1 MSAPSTPRRSF
12 GFLCLSPFL
21 IALVAGLGPL
31 GVSGRIQWPLAGI
44 LMAAMLLAAWFL
56 GAREICGK
64 DPQRRRLAVAGGLLV
79 TVLTVLTIIAVL
91 GPPQGASLVDNQL
104 RYPLLLLNSIAVAGA
119 LIVLREALSAK
130 GEGFHS
136 TLGFAAILIAAPLY
150 VLFNAMQLIEYRS
163 LARLGAETMTPEI
176 ALMDQLSLILLFAGA
191 TLTYL
196 ATAAFAAAMG
206 RVQWLGRTASR
217 VYVTISLLAALC
229 VGIRIVEAFSSA
241 QSPLW
246 GFDHWSSLPGF
257 ILLIPAFPWLMP
269 CLLGIVLLRRAGAE
283 TPRT

>member
-1 MSAPSTPRRSF
+1 MSTPSTIRRSF
-12 GFLCLSPFL
+12 GFLCLSPLL

-31 GVSGRIQWPLAGI
+31 GVSGGIQWPLAGI
-44 LMAAMLLAAWFL
+44 LMVAMLLAAWFL
-56 GAREICGK
+56 GAREICGV
-64 DPQRRRLAVAGGLLV
+64 DPQRRRLAAAGLLLV
-79 TVLTVLTIIAVL
+79 LALTGITVFAVL
-91 GPPQGASLVDNQL
+91 GPPQEASLGDNQL
-104 RYPLLLLNSIAVAGA
+104 RYPLLLINSIAVAGA
-119 LIVLREALSAK
+119 LILLREALVAD

-136 TLGFAAILIAAPLY
+136 TLGFAAVLIAAPLY
-150 VLFNAMQLIEYRS
+150 VAFHAMQLVEYRS
-163 LARLGAETMTPEI
+163 LARLGSETMTPEI
-176 ALMDQLSLILLFAGA
+176 ALMDQLSLILLFFGA

-206 RVQWLGRTASR
+206 KLRWLGSTTSR

-257 ILLIPAFPWLMP
+257 VLLIPAVPWLMP
-269 CLLGIVLLRRAGAE
+269 CLLGIVLLRRAGAGA
-283 TPRT
+283 PQA